1 MDWYSGVT
9 PTILVEVLFF
19 PQTICLVVVDSGATP
34 VMKEPEKDLC
44 NSLASSRVRVCAL
57 PRPREIRVSL
67 DSPGRTNNKLVPK
80 DSIRDVI
87 VCCTPSPIAI
97 NDITADTPITIPS
110 KVKADLNLLVLS
122 DINAIL
128 RFTDKFKF
136 DHPRQNQVYSFSNL
150 SDFEH
155 GYHLLLDHLSLI

>member
-1 MDWYSGVT
+1 MEPDQECKTMSQLNWKTWNQLDALLSQEDAR
-9 PTILVEVLFF
+9 TIQRQYFSKSYWDSVRGGNAVEKYF
-19 PQTICLVVVDSGATP
+19 GRA
-34 VMKEPEKDLC
+34 
-44 NSLASSRVRVCAL
+44 LA
-57 PRPREIRVSL
+57 I
-67 DSPGRTNNKLVPK
+67 K
-80 DSIRDVI
+80 
-87 VCCTPSPIAI
+87 
-97 NDITADTPITIPS
+97 DITADTPITIPS

-155 GYHLLLDHLSLI
+155 GYLLLFDHLSLI